1 MTKPYTP
8 THSATVHAVR
18 LKRALAF
25 VQQTIERRT
34 TIPVLGMVRIDFHVL
49 TCTATVTGT
58 DLDIELQTEID
69 VGSVSPENFTLILPP
84 RPLADFLRACDD
96 SEPVTIA
103 VDADRVVTLTTNT
116 DGCSMTVR
124 ELCQPA
130 DWPKFGPTFNTE
142 ALAQRAD
149 AAAKRVEIDGGL
161 LHRALGAVVPCI
173 STEVTR
179 YYLTGVYMH
188 TKGKGLML
196 CATDGHRLALY
207 KTAAPYPLPDCILPT
222 KAAKILQ
229 RALGKGNSAPITVE
243 AWDEGSVVGATRL
256 RFVGDGWTIRSK
268 TIDSS
273 YVDYTRVMPK
283 PDREVK
289 ISATISAA
297 ALRRLPTLQ
306 WFMAQAVKI
315 DPDAGRMTTKADQIT
330 VSAPVTGHGEP
341 FGLNIQYL
349 RAITYAA
356 GTVKLEGLTKGDPF
370 TVLTDDPALS
380 YTIMPMRVE

>member
-1 MTKPYTP
+1 MTEPYTP

-25 VQQTIERRT
+25 VQQAIERRN
-34 TIPVLGMVRIDFHVL
+34 TIPVLGMVRIDFYAS

-58 DLDIELQTEID
+58 DLDIELEMEIEITAAAPD
-69 VGSVSPENFTLILPP
+69 DFTLLLPP

-124 ELCQPA
+124 ELCPPE
-130 DWPKFGPTFNTE
+130 DWPKFGGDWIHDT
-142 ALAQRAD
+142 
-149 AAAKRVEIDGGL
+149 AAKRVEIDGGL
-161 LHRALGAVVPCI
+161 LHRALTAVVPCI
-173 STEVTR
+173 STEETR
-179 YYLTGVYMH
+179 YYLNGVYVH
-188 TKGKGLML
+188 NKNGLAL
-196 CATDGHRLALY
+196 VATDGHRLALY
-207 KTAAPYPLPDCILPT
+207 KTAAPYPLPDCILPA
-222 KAAKILQ
+222 KAAKILL
-229 RALGKGNSAPITVE
+229 RALGKGNGAAITVE
-243 AWDEGSVVGATRL
+243 AWQRVSSGEDKQVLDGAARL
-256 RFVGDGWTIRSK
+256 RFAGDGWVIRSK
-268 TIDSS
+268 TIDGT
-273 YVDYTRVMPK
+273 YPDYNRVIPA

-306 WFMAQAVKI
+306 RYMSQAVKV
-315 DPDAGRMTTKADQIT
+315 DANAGRMTTKADQIT

-341 FGLNIQYL
+341 FGLNIKYL

-380 YTIMPMRVE
+380 YTIMRYRVE